1 MGKVKKMKINFT
13 FFSGILINQAAGKC
27 APSGWKDLVGYGCDT
42 YGKLLCTPTGERTE
56 RWHEFQPG
64 GKEFSLLE
72 YGGYDGSNCKEC
84 GCVETEDDEEEKNE
98 AKVPCGIFGK
108 PCGDNAK
115 CMNNFACLCEEGY
128 EGDPVAGCTDID
140 ECKNVFFDKC
150 DPNAT
155 CKNTIGS
162 YECTCNN
169 GFTGDGATG
178 GCTENNESTPGKCAP
193 SGWTDLVGYGCDTYG
208 KLLCTPTGER
218 TEKWHEEFSGK
229 EFSRL
234 ANGFN
239 GYGHGGSN
247 CKECGCVEEAEEKA
261 APEPEP
267 EPINGKFGEWSE
279 WSACPGKKFSTRN
292 RECNNPAPSNGGKD
306 CEGEKSEQ
314 KDCPEKNASEKS
326 KCASEGW
333 RDSMDW
339 SCADYKEKNICTAK
353 GTKGSGVNEDN
364 FGFMADFW
372 EFSHNKKDGY
382 DGTKCKECGCKE
394 DGGEEKTAPEPEPEP
409 KAIDGKYGDW
419 SEWSACPGNRYTTR
433 KRECNNPAPSNG
445 GKDCSAL
452 GEKSELKDCPV
463 DGKFGEWSQ
472 WSACPGNKFST
483 RNRECNNPAP
493 NVTGKDCE
501 GEKTEQ
507 KECPD
512 ENATKKIEMC
522 S

>member
-169 GFTGDGATG
+169 GFTGDGSTG
-178 GCTENNESTPGKCAP
+178 GCTQNNESTPGKCAP

-234 ANGFN
+234 ANGLN
-239 GYGHGGSN
+239 GYGYDGSN

-261 APEPEP
+261 ATEPEP

-279 WSACPGKKFSTRN
+279 WSACPGNKFSTRNRECNNPPPSNGGKDCEGEKSELKDCPVDGKFGEWSEWRACPGNKFSTRN

-306 CEGEKSEQ
+306 CEGEKNEQ
-314 KDCPEKNASEKS
+314 KDCPGSTLPEKDKYITNCIREKFDDFDSYDDQQKQEYENNYYSICEMEYTAQKSAGDASKKS
-326 KCASEGW
+326 KCAPEDW
-333 RDSMDW
+333 VDSMDY
-339 SCADYKEKNICTAK
+339 SCADYKAKKICTAK
-353 GTKGSGVNEDN
+353 GTKGDGVNADN
-364 FGFMADFW
+364 MGSMMFFW
-372 EFSHNKKDGY
+372 EFSTNANMGY
-382 DGTKCKECGCKE
+382 DGTKCKECGCVDE
-394 DGGEEKTAPEPEPEP
+394 AEEKAAPEPEPEP
-409 KAIDGKYGDW
+409 INGKFGDW
-419 SEWSACPGNRYTTR
+419 SEWSACP
-433 KRECNNPAPSNG
+433 
-445 GKDCSAL
+445 
-452 GEKSELKDCPV
+452 
-463 DGKFGEWSQ
+463 
-472 WSACPGNKFST
+472 
-483 RNRECNNPAP
+483 
-493 NVTGKDCE
+493 
-501 GEKTEQ
+501 
-507 KECPD
+507 
-512 ENATKKIEMC
+512 
-522 S
+522 